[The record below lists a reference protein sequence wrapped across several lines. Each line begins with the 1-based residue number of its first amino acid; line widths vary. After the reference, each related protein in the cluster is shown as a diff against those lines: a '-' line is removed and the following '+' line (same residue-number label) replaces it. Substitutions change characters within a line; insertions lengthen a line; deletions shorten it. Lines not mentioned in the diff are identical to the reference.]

1 MKNKSGKI
9 VAVAVLGLA
18 GILCI
23 ALLTAG
29 YLKKTSEAKK
39 VSQNKQ
45 TSQAEVSQASDDT
58 IEYNGHKYEYNTD
71 LENYLFIG
79 VDKKEE
85 VTLQDTPGTAGQAD
99 CVMILSANKQT
110 KKVKVLQVSRDSMTD
125 VDIYDA
131 NGNYYTSVRAQIATQ
146 YAYGDGKQSSCLAME
161 KTVSELLYDLPIAGY
176 VSLDIAG
183 IHAINDAV
191 GGVTITVPEDYTY
204 IDSAFQKGAEIT
216 LTGDLAELY
225 VRYRDINQEGSNNER
240 MRRQTQYIPALISTI
255 RKNTSGIASYYNLY
269 KDVLAPYM
277 VTDLGETQIDRLSSY
292 ELEEET
298 EYVPGE
304 VVPGEVNEEFHVN
317 EEQLRDLLI
326 NMFYKL
332 VQ

>member
-1 MKNKSGKI
+1 MKNKNKGI
-9 VAVAVLGLA
+9 LIIIA
-18 GILCI
+18 GIVL
-23 ALLTAG
+23 ALLIAMVVMAC
-29 YLKKTSEAKK
+29 LKKKAAVEKKTSE
-39 VSQNKQ
+39 NKTQ
-45 TSQAEVSQASDDT
+45 SQAEVSQASDNT
-58 IEYNGHKYEYNTD
+58 IEYNGHTYEYNTD

-85 VTLQDTPGTAGQAD
+85 VTLQNTPGTAGQAD
-99 CVMILSANKQT
+99 CIMILSANKET
-110 KKVKVLQVSRDSMTD
+110 KTVKVLQVSRDSMTD

-131 NGNYYTSVRAQIATQ
+131 NGEYYTSTKAQIATQ
-146 YAYGDGKQSSCLAME
+146 YAYGDGKESSCLAME
-161 KTVSELLYDLPIAGY
+161 KTVSELLYDLPIDGY

-204 IDSAFQKGAEIT
+204 INSAFQKGAEIT

-255 RKNTSGIASYYNLY
+255 RQNTSDVVSYYSLY

-277 VTDLGETQIDRLSSY
+277 VTDLGAAQIDKLSSY

-304 VVPGEVNEEFHVN
+304 VVPGEINEEFHVD

-332 VQ
+332 IQ

>member
-1 MKNKSGKI
+1 MFGMI
-9 VAVAVLGLA
+9 LTLFVAVVVASY
-18 GILCI
+18 I
-23 ALLTAG
+23 
-29 YLKKTSEAKK
+29 KKTSRLAQTTAGNE
-39 VSQNKQ
+39 SQQ
-45 TSQAEVSQASDDT
+45 QSQAEVSQASDHT
-58 IEYNGHKYEYNTD
+58 IEYNGHTYEYNTD

-85 VTLQDTPGTAGQAD
+85 VTLQATPGTAGQAD
-99 CVMILSANKQT
+99 CIMILSANKQT
-110 KKVKVLQVSRDSMTD
+110 QKVKVLQVSRDSMTD

-131 NGNYYTSVRAQIATQ
+131 NGNYYTSVEAQIATQ

-204 IDSAFQKGAEIT
+204 INSAFQKGAELT

-240 MRRQTQYIPALISTI
+240 MQRQTQYIPALISTI
-255 RKNTSGIASYYNLY
+255 RQNTSGVVSYYNLY
-269 KDVLAPYM
+269 KDVISPYM
-277 VTDLGETQIDRLSSY
+277 VTDLGATQIDRLSSY
-292 ELEEET
+292 ELDEET
-298 EYVPGE
+298 EYVPGK
-304 VVPGEVNEEFHVN
+304 VVPGEVNEEFYIN
-317 EEQLRDLLI
+317 ESQLKELLI
-326 NMFYKL
+326 KMFYKPI
-332 VQ
+332 

>member
-1 MKNKSGKI
+1 M
-9 VAVAVLGLA
+9 
-18 GILCI
+18 
-23 ALLTAG
+23 
-29 YLKKTSEAKK
+29 
-39 VSQNKQ
+39 
-45 TSQAEVSQASDDT
+45 
-58 IEYNGHKYEYNTD
+58 
-71 LENYLFIG
+71 
-79 VDKKEE
+79 
-85 VTLQDTPGTAGQAD
+85 
-99 CVMILSANKQT
+99 
-110 KKVKVLQVSRDSMTD
+110 
-125 VDIYDA
+125 
-131 NGNYYTSVRAQIATQ
+131 
-146 YAYGDGKQSSCLAME
+146 
-161 KTVSELLYDLPIAGY
+161 PIAGY

-255 RKNTSGIASYYNLY
+255 RQNTSGVVSYYSLY

-277 VTDLGETQIDRLSSY
+277 VTDLGASQIDRLSSY

-304 VVPGEVNEEFHVN
+304 VVPGEINEEFHVN

>member
-1 MKNKSGKI
+1 M
-9 VAVAVLGLA
+9 
-18 GILCI
+18 
-23 ALLTAG
+23 
-29 YLKKTSEAKK
+29 
-39 VSQNKQ
+39 
-45 TSQAEVSQASDDT
+45 
-58 IEYNGHKYEYNTD
+58 
-71 LENYLFIG
+71 ENYLFIG

-255 RKNTSGIASYYNLY
+255 RQNTSGVVSYYSLY

>member
-1 MKNKSGKI
+1 
-9 VAVAVLGLA
+9 
-18 GILCI
+18 
-23 ALLTAG
+23 
-29 YLKKTSEAKK
+29 
-39 VSQNKQ
+39 
-45 TSQAEVSQASDDT
+45 
-58 IEYNGHKYEYNTD
+58 
-71 LENYLFIG
+71 
-79 VDKKEE
+79 
-85 VTLQDTPGTAGQAD
+85 
-99 CVMILSANKQT
+99 
-110 KKVKVLQVSRDSMTD
+110 MTD

-304 VVPGEVNEEFHVN
+304 VVPGEINEEFHVN

-326 NMFYKL
+326 NMFYKS